1 MIARRSLIAV
11 VLVPWLL
18 GACSTAGSTEQWARD
33 RLVKAEAEMN
43 LCKQGIGLASA
54 PTPTTTALYDSGAG
68 PVAQDAAQLK
78 IKTLCGRELRELLD
92 AQRAVNELRRRSG
105 TGG

>member
-1 MIARRSLIAV
+1 MIARRSLPAV

-33 RLVKAEAEMN
+33 RLVKGEAEMN
-43 LCKQGIGLASA
+43 FCKQNIGLASA
-54 PTPTTTALYDSGAG
+54 PTPTTTALYDASAG
-68 PVAQDAAQLK
+68 PGAQDAAQLK

-92 AQRAVNELRRRSG
+92 AQRALRELRR
-105 TGG
+105 